1 MSKYPLAVS
10 TMTDAATTQA
20 IDSIMWHKFTM
31 GESVAAF
38 ERNLAEWTGAKHAV
52 MVNSGSSANLLMFDA
67 MLKRNRG
74 PLSSSARVLVP
85 AVCWSTTVAPI
96 IQLGLKPVFCD
107 VTLPDLQID
116 LQKAKAILD
125 ASNKRNRPKALVAV
139 HILGKANNMDEVRAF
154 CASESLVLL
163 EDACEA
169 LGAHSYSR
177 HVGTFGQM
185 GTLSFFFSH
194 QMTTM
199 EGGAILTDSQKIADN
214 LKSLRSHGWVRDRKD
229 MEKWAMK
236 YPHIDSRFLFAT
248 VGYNVRPTEIQGVM
262 GFYQL
267 QVLDQNLIGREETAR
282 RVNEIIGAS
291 HPHLVMVNRW
301 DAPHE
306 GDVIRSRTMRNH
318 SWMSI
323 ALLCP
328 TDRMRIQTALESAG
342 VETRHMI
349 AGNILRHPAFKKY
362 GNAAD
367 HPVSERIAEQGLM
380 IGCVPNADHQMLET
394 LEKAVNE
401 LREKAA

>member
-1 MSKYPLAVS
+1 MSKYPLATS
-10 TMTDAATTQA
+10 TMTDDA
-20 IDSIMWHKFTM
+20 IGASVSDLHNHRFTM
-31 GESVAAF
+31 GHAVGLF
-38 ERNLAEWTGAKHAV
+38 EKDLAEWTGAKHAV

-74 PLSSSARVLVP
+74 PLSSSTRVLVP

-107 VTLPDLQID
+107 VTLPDMQID
-116 LQKAKAILD
+116 LQKAKQIID
-125 ASNKRNRPKALVAV
+125 GSSGRDRPRALVAV
-139 HILGKANNMDEVRAF
+139 HILGKANNMDEIKAF
-154 CASESLVLL
+154 CEAEDLLLL
-163 EDACEA
+163 EDACESM
-169 LGAHSYSR
+169 GAHSYSR
-177 HVGTFGQM
+177 HVGTFGKM

-199 EGGAILTDSQKIADN
+199 EGGAILTDDQKVADN
-214 LKSLRSHGWVRDRKD
+214 LRSLRSHGWVRDRSD

-236 YPHIDSRFLFAT
+236 YPHIDSRFLFST

-262 GFYQL
+262 GVYQL
-267 QVLDQNLIGREETAR
+267 QALDENLEGREYTAS

-291 HPHLVMVNRW
+291 HPDLLMINRW
-301 DAPHE
+301 DSHVVPLP
-306 GDVIRSRTMRNH
+306 RTLRTH

-328 TDRMRIQTALESAG
+328 TNRLKVQTALESAG

-380 IGCVPNADHQMLET
+380 IGCVPNADHQMLDT
-394 LEKAVNE
+394 LKKAVNG
-401 LREKAA
+401 LREKVA